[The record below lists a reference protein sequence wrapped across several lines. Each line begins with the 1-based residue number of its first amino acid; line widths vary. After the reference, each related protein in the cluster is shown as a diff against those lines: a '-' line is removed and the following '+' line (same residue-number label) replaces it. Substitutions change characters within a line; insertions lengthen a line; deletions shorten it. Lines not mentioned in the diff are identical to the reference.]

1 MKLCRFDDNRLGL
14 VKDGKVTDVT
24 AALDSL
30 PAYRWAFP
38 PGDPVIAN
46 LARLEPEIEELA
58 AAGGGYSL
66 ADVALRAP
74 VANPGKI
81 IGAPVNY
88 HAHQEEADDDE
99 ALNQGGRVMPID
111 EIGLFLKATSALA
124 GPADG
129 IRLRFPGRRTDHEG
143 EIVAVIGRTVSQVE
157 PDDALDAVAGYTLG
171 LDMSLRGK
179 EDRSF
184 RKSCDSY
191 AVTGPWFVTA
201 DEIGDPGAMAVETS
215 VNGELRQQGDTSQL
229 IRSIAELVAMAS
241 AFYTLYP
248 GDLIMTGTP
257 AGVAP
262 VAPGDIVEVRSPT
275 IGTLRVAVS

>member
-1 MKLCRFDDNRLGL
+1 M
-14 VKDGKVTDVT
+14 
-24 AALDSL
+24 
-30 PAYRWAFP
+30 
-38 PGDPVIAN
+38 
-46 LARLEPEIEELA
+46 
-58 AAGGGYSL
+58 
-66 ADVALRAP
+66 
-74 VANPGKI
+74 ANPGKI

-88 HAHQEEADDDE
+88 RAHKEEADDDE
-99 ALNQGGRVMPID
+99 ALNQGSRVMPIA
-111 EIGLFLKATSALA
+111 EIGLFLKATSAQA
-124 GPADG
+124 GPGDG
-129 IRLRFPGRRTDHEG
+129 IRLRFSDRRTDHEG
-143 EIVAVIGRTVSQVE
+143 EIVAVIGRTVSQI
-157 PDDALDAVAGYTLG
+157 DAGEAMDAVAGYTLG
-171 LDMSLRGK
+171 LDMSVRGK

-201 DEIGDPGAMAVETS
+201 DEIDDPNVMAVETS

-241 AFYTLYP
+241 AFYTLHP

-262 VAPGDIVEVRSPT
+262 VAPGDIVEVRSAP